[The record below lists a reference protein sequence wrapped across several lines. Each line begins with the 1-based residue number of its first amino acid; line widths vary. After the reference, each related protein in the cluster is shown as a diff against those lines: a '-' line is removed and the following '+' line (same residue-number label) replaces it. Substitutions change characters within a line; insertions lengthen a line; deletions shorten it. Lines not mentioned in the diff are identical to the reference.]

1 MFTGLTH
8 YKQKSRII
16 GSQSRLRV
24 SKPHNNALHA
34 FCSIETIELPL
45 RSSHKKSV
53 FEPRPA
59 PSRKHY
65 GKAFIMR
72 KPCSCFSF
80 FLPGIKFHTTIEM
93 LYYFKELFIM
103 NNFIFLGPPGAG
115 KGSLAVKVAA
125 DYKIPHISTG
135 DIFRA
140 NIKAQTP
147 LGVKVKA
154 IIDSGS
160 LVSDELTFELVKDR
174 LAQDDCKNGYIL
186 DGFPRTIPQAEML
199 EGLVSDVKVVNFE
212 IKDEI
217 VIKRLSTRR
226 VCKACG
232 ANYNVLTLKPKVEGI
247 CDKCGGEL
255 YQRDD
260 DKQESILHRMDVY
273 REQTEPLI
281 NFYKEKGKITDLDAS
296 IETDILLGKFKEI
309 FK

>member
-1 MFTGLTH
+1 
-8 YKQKSRII
+8 
-16 GSQSRLRV
+16 
-24 SKPHNNALHA
+24 
-34 FCSIETIELPL
+34 
-45 RSSHKKSV
+45 
-53 FEPRPA
+53 
-59 PSRKHY
+59 
-65 GKAFIMR
+65 
-72 KPCSCFSF
+72 
-80 FLPGIKFHTTIEM
+80 
-93 LYYFKELFIM
+93 M
-103 NNFIFLGPPGAG
+103 NNFVFLGPPGAG
-115 KGSLAVKVAA
+115 KGSLAVKVAE

-217 VIKRLSTRR
+217 VIRRLSTRR

-232 ANYNVLTLKPKVEGI
+232 ANFNVLTLPPKVEGV

-281 NFYKEKGKITDLDAS
+281 NYYKNKGKITDLDAS
-296 IETDILLGKFKEI
+296 IETDILLGEFKKI
-309 FK
+309 F

>member
-1 MFTGLTH
+1 
-8 YKQKSRII
+8 
-16 GSQSRLRV
+16 
-24 SKPHNNALHA
+24 
-34 FCSIETIELPL
+34 
-45 RSSHKKSV
+45 
-53 FEPRPA
+53 
-59 PSRKHY
+59 
-65 GKAFIMR
+65 
-72 KPCSCFSF
+72 
-80 FLPGIKFHTTIEM
+80 
-93 LYYFKELFIM
+93 M

-115 KGSLAVKVAA
+115 KGSLAVKVAE

-199 EGLVSDVKVVNFE
+199 EGLVADVKVVNFE
-212 IKDEI
+212 IQDEI
-217 VIKRLSTRR
+217 VIRRLSTRR

-232 ANYNVLTLKPKVEGI
+232 ANFNVLTLPPKVEGI

-281 NFYKEKGKITDLDAS
+281 NFYKEKGKITNLDAS
-296 IETDILLGKFKEI
+296 IETDVLLVEFKKI
-309 FK
+309 F

>member
-1 MFTGLTH
+1 
-8 YKQKSRII
+8 
-16 GSQSRLRV
+16 
-24 SKPHNNALHA
+24 
-34 FCSIETIELPL
+34 
-45 RSSHKKSV
+45 
-53 FEPRPA
+53 
-59 PSRKHY
+59 
-65 GKAFIMR
+65 
-72 KPCSCFSF
+72 
-80 FLPGIKFHTTIEM
+80 
-93 LYYFKELFIM
+93 M

-115 KGSLAVKVAA
+115 KGSLAVKVAEA
-125 DYKIPHISTG
+125 YKIPHISTG

-199 EGLVSDVKVVNFE
+199 EKLVNDVKVVNFE

-217 VIKRLSTRR
+217 VIRRLSTRR

-232 ANYNVLTLKPKVEGI
+232 ANFNVLTLPPKVEGV

-296 IETDILLGKFKEI
+296 IETDILLGEFKKI
-309 FK
+309 F

>member
-1 MFTGLTH
+1 
-8 YKQKSRII
+8 
-16 GSQSRLRV
+16 
-24 SKPHNNALHA
+24 
-34 FCSIETIELPL
+34 
-45 RSSHKKSV
+45 
-53 FEPRPA
+53 
-59 PSRKHY
+59 
-65 GKAFIMR
+65 
-72 KPCSCFSF
+72 
-80 FLPGIKFHTTIEM
+80 
-93 LYYFKELFIM
+93 M

-115 KGSLAVKVAA
+115 KGSLAVKVAE

-199 EGLVSDVKVVNFE
+199 EKLVDDVKVVNFE

-217 VIKRLSTRR
+217 VIRRLSTRR

-232 ANYNVLTLKPKVEGI
+232 ANFNVLTLPPKVEGI

-281 NFYKEKGKITDLDAS
+281 NFYKNKGKITDLDAS
-296 IETDILLGKFKEI
+296 IETDVLLGEFKKI

>member
-1 MFTGLTH
+1 
-8 YKQKSRII
+8 
-16 GSQSRLRV
+16 
-24 SKPHNNALHA
+24 
-34 FCSIETIELPL
+34 
-45 RSSHKKSV
+45 
-53 FEPRPA
+53 
-59 PSRKHY
+59 
-65 GKAFIMR
+65 
-72 KPCSCFSF
+72 
-80 FLPGIKFHTTIEM
+80 
-93 LYYFKELFIM
+93 M

-115 KGSLAVKVAA
+115 KGSLAVKVAE

-199 EGLVSDVKVVNFE
+199 EKLVSDVKVVNFE
-212 IKDEI
+212 IKDEV
-217 VIKRLSTRR
+217 VIRRLSTRR

-232 ANYNVLTLKPKVEGI
+232 ANFNVLTLPPKVEGV

-281 NFYKEKGKITDLDAS
+281 NFYKDKGKITNLDAS
-296 IETDILLGKFKEI
+296 IETDVLLGEFKKI

>member
-1 MFTGLTH
+1 
-8 YKQKSRII
+8 
-16 GSQSRLRV
+16 
-24 SKPHNNALHA
+24 
-34 FCSIETIELPL
+34 
-45 RSSHKKSV
+45 
-53 FEPRPA
+53 
-59 PSRKHY
+59 
-65 GKAFIMR
+65 
-72 KPCSCFSF
+72 
-80 FLPGIKFHTTIEM
+80 
-93 LYYFKELFIM
+93 M

-115 KGSLAVKVAA
+115 KGSLAVKVAE

-199 EGLVSDVKVVNFE
+199 EKLVSDVKVVNFE
-212 IKDEI
+212 IKAEI
-217 VIKRLSTRR
+217 VIRRLSTRR

-232 ANYNVLTLKPKVEGI
+232 ANFNVLTLPPKVEGV

-281 NFYKEKGKITDLDAS
+281 NYYKNKGKITDLDAS
-296 IETDILLGKFKEI
+296 IETDILLGEFKKI
-309 FK
+309 F

>member
-1 MFTGLTH
+1 
-8 YKQKSRII
+8 
-16 GSQSRLRV
+16 
-24 SKPHNNALHA
+24 
-34 FCSIETIELPL
+34 
-45 RSSHKKSV
+45 
-53 FEPRPA
+53 
-59 PSRKHY
+59 
-65 GKAFIMR
+65 
-72 KPCSCFSF
+72 
-80 FLPGIKFHTTIEM
+80 
-93 LYYFKELFIM
+93 M

-115 KGSLAVKVAA
+115 KGSLAVIVAE

-154 IIDSGS
+154 IIDSGA

-174 LAQDDCKNGYIL
+174 IAQDDCKNGYIL

-199 EGLVSDVKVVNFE
+199 ESLVSDIKVVNFE
-212 IKDEI
+212 IQDEI
-217 VIKRLSTRR
+217 VIRRLSTRR
-226 VCKACG
+226 TCKACG
-232 ANYNVLTLKPKVEGI
+232 ANFNVLTLPPKVEGV
-247 CDKCGGEL
+247 CDKCNGEL

-260 DKQESILHRMDVY
+260 DKQESIMNRMDVY

-309 FK
+309 F

>member
-1 MFTGLTH
+1 
-8 YKQKSRII
+8 
-16 GSQSRLRV
+16 
-24 SKPHNNALHA
+24 
-34 FCSIETIELPL
+34 
-45 RSSHKKSV
+45 
-53 FEPRPA
+53 
-59 PSRKHY
+59 
-65 GKAFIMR
+65 
-72 KPCSCFSF
+72 
-80 FLPGIKFHTTIEM
+80 
-93 LYYFKELFIM
+93 M

-115 KGSLAVKVAA
+115 KGSLAVKVAE

-160 LVSDELTFELVKDR
+160 LVSDEMTFELVKDR
-174 LAQDDCKNGYIL
+174 LAQPDCKNGYIL

-199 EGLVSDVKVVNFE
+199 ETLVSDVKVVNFT

-217 VIKRLSTRR
+217 VIRRLSTRR
-226 VCKACG
+226 VCKSCG
-232 ANYNVLTLKPKVEGI
+232 ANFNVLTLPPKVEGV

-281 NFYKEKGKITDLDAS
+281 SFYKEKGKITDLDAS
-296 IETDILLGKFKEI
+296 IETDILLGEFKKI

>member
-1 MFTGLTH
+1 
-8 YKQKSRII
+8 
-16 GSQSRLRV
+16 
-24 SKPHNNALHA
+24 
-34 FCSIETIELPL
+34 
-45 RSSHKKSV
+45 
-53 FEPRPA
+53 
-59 PSRKHY
+59 
-65 GKAFIMR
+65 
-72 KPCSCFSF
+72 
-80 FLPGIKFHTTIEM
+80 
-93 LYYFKELFIM
+93 M

-115 KGSLAVKVAA
+115 KGSLAVKIAE

-154 IIDSGS
+154 IIDSGA

-174 LAQDDCKNGYIL
+174 IAQDDCKNGYIL

-199 EGLVSDVKVVNFE
+199 ESLVSDIKVVNFE
-212 IKDEI
+212 IQDEI
-217 VIKRLSTRR
+217 VIRRLSTRR
-226 VCKACG
+226 TCKACG
-232 ANYNVLTLKPKVEGI
+232 ANFNVLTLPPKVEGV
-247 CDKCGGEL
+247 CDKCNGEL

-260 DKQESILHRMDVY
+260 DKQESIMNRMDVY

-309 FK
+309 F

>member
-1 MFTGLTH
+1 
-8 YKQKSRII
+8 
-16 GSQSRLRV
+16 
-24 SKPHNNALHA
+24 
-34 FCSIETIELPL
+34 
-45 RSSHKKSV
+45 
-53 FEPRPA
+53 
-59 PSRKHY
+59 
-65 GKAFIMR
+65 
-72 KPCSCFSF
+72 
-80 FLPGIKFHTTIEM
+80 
-93 LYYFKELFIM
+93 M

-115 KGSLAVKVAA
+115 KGSLAVKVAE

-199 EGLVSDVKVVNFE
+199 EKLVDDVKVVNFE

-217 VIKRLSTRR
+217 VIRRLSTRR

-232 ANYNVLTLKPKVEGI
+232 ANFNVLTLPPKVEGV

-260 DKQESILHRMDVY
+260 DKQESIMHRMDVY

-281 NFYKEKGKITDLDAS
+281 NFYKNKGKITDLDAS
-296 IETDILLGKFKEI
+296 IETDVLLGKFKEI
-309 FK
+309 FSI

>member
-1 MFTGLTH
+1 
-8 YKQKSRII
+8 
-16 GSQSRLRV
+16 
-24 SKPHNNALHA
+24 
-34 FCSIETIELPL
+34 
-45 RSSHKKSV
+45 
-53 FEPRPA
+53 
-59 PSRKHY
+59 
-65 GKAFIMR
+65 
-72 KPCSCFSF
+72 
-80 FLPGIKFHTTIEM
+80 
-93 LYYFKELFIM
+93 M

-135 DIFRA
+135 DIFRS

-160 LVSDELTFELVKDR
+160 LVSDEMTFELVKDR
-174 LAQDDCKNGYIL
+174 LAQADCKNGYIL

-199 EGLVSDVKVVNFE
+199 ETLVDDVKVVNFE
-212 IKDEI
+212 IQDEI

-232 ANYNVLTLKPKVEGI
+232 ANYNVLTLKPKVEGV

-281 NFYKEKGKITDLDAS
+281 NFYKDKGKITNLDAS

>member
-1 MFTGLTH
+1 
-8 YKQKSRII
+8 
-16 GSQSRLRV
+16 
-24 SKPHNNALHA
+24 
-34 FCSIETIELPL
+34 
-45 RSSHKKSV
+45 
-53 FEPRPA
+53 
-59 PSRKHY
+59 
-65 GKAFIMR
+65 
-72 KPCSCFSF
+72 
-80 FLPGIKFHTTIEM
+80 
-93 LYYFKELFIM
+93 M

-115 KGSLAVKVAA
+115 KGSLAVKVAE

-199 EGLVSDVKVVNFE
+199 EGLVADVKVVNFE
-212 IKDEI
+212 IQDEI
-217 VIKRLSTRR
+217 VIRRLSTRR

-232 ANYNVLTLKPKVEGI
+232 ANFNVLTLPPKVEGI

-260 DKQESILHRMDVY
+260 DKQESIMHRMDVY

-281 NFYKEKGKITDLDAS
+281 NFYKNKGKITDLDAS
-296 IETDILLGKFKEI
+296 IETDVLLGRFKEI

>member
-1 MFTGLTH
+1 
-8 YKQKSRII
+8 
-16 GSQSRLRV
+16 
-24 SKPHNNALHA
+24 
-34 FCSIETIELPL
+34 
-45 RSSHKKSV
+45 
-53 FEPRPA
+53 
-59 PSRKHY
+59 
-65 GKAFIMR
+65 
-72 KPCSCFSF
+72 
-80 FLPGIKFHTTIEM
+80 
-93 LYYFKELFIM
+93 M

-115 KGSLAVKVAA
+115 KGSLAVKVAEE
-125 DYKIPHISTG
+125 YKIPHISTG

-199 EGLVSDVKVVNFE
+199 EKLVSDVKVVNFE

-217 VIKRLSTRR
+217 VIRRLSTRR

-232 ANYNVLTLKPKVEGI
+232 ANFNVLTLPPKVEGV

-281 NFYKEKGKITDLDAS
+281 NFYKDKGKITNLDAS
-296 IETDILLGKFKEI
+296 IETDVLLGEFKKI

>member
-1 MFTGLTH
+1 
-8 YKQKSRII
+8 
-16 GSQSRLRV
+16 
-24 SKPHNNALHA
+24 
-34 FCSIETIELPL
+34 
-45 RSSHKKSV
+45 
-53 FEPRPA
+53 
-59 PSRKHY
+59 
-65 GKAFIMR
+65 
-72 KPCSCFSF
+72 
-80 FLPGIKFHTTIEM
+80 
-93 LYYFKELFIM
+93 M
-103 NNFIFLGPPGAG
+103 NNFVFLGPPGAG
-115 KGSLAVKVAA
+115 KGSLAVKVAE

-199 EGLVSDVKVVNFE
+199 DGLVADLKVVNFK
-212 IKDEI
+212 ISDDI
-217 VIKRLSTRR
+217 VIGRLSTRR

-232 ANYNVLTLKPKVEGI
+232 ANYNIKTLPPKVEGV

-281 NFYKEKGKITDLDAS
+281 NYYKNKGKITDLDAS
-296 IETDILLGKFKEI
+296 IETDILLGEFKRL
-309 FK
+309 F

>member
-1 MFTGLTH
+1 
-8 YKQKSRII
+8 
-16 GSQSRLRV
+16 
-24 SKPHNNALHA
+24 
-34 FCSIETIELPL
+34 
-45 RSSHKKSV
+45 
-53 FEPRPA
+53 
-59 PSRKHY
+59 
-65 GKAFIMR
+65 
-72 KPCSCFSF
+72 
-80 FLPGIKFHTTIEM
+80 
-93 LYYFKELFIM
+93 M
-103 NNFIFLGPPGAG
+103 NFVFLGPPGAG

-125 DYKIPHISTG
+125 DYQIPHISTG

-160 LVSDELTFELVKDR
+160 LVSDELTFELVKD

-199 EGLVSDVKVVNFE
+199 DSLVADLKVVNFK
-212 IKDEI
+212 IADEI
-217 VIKRLSTRR
+217 VIGRLSTRR

-232 ANYNVLTLKPKVEGI
+232 ANYNIKTLPPKVEGV

-281 NFYKEKGKITDLDAS
+281 NYYKNKGKITDLDAS
-296 IETDILLGKFKEI
+296 IETDVLLGKFKEL

>member
-1 MFTGLTH
+1 
-8 YKQKSRII
+8 
-16 GSQSRLRV
+16 
-24 SKPHNNALHA
+24 
-34 FCSIETIELPL
+34 
-45 RSSHKKSV
+45 
-53 FEPRPA
+53 
-59 PSRKHY
+59 
-65 GKAFIMR
+65 
-72 KPCSCFSF
+72 
-80 FLPGIKFHTTIEM
+80 
-93 LYYFKELFIM
+93 M
-103 NNFIFLGPPGAG
+103 NNFVFLGPPGAG
-115 KGSLAVKVAA
+115 KGSLAVKVAE

-199 EGLVSDVKVVNFE
+199 DSLVADLKVVNFQ

-217 VIKRLSTRR
+217 VIGRLSTRR

-232 ANYNVLTLKPKVEGI
+232 ANYNIKTLPPKVEGV

-281 NFYKEKGKITDLDAS
+281 NYYKNKGKITDLDAS
-296 IETDILLGKFKEI
+296 IETDILLGEFKKI
-309 FK
+309 F

>member
-1 MFTGLTH
+1 
-8 YKQKSRII
+8 
-16 GSQSRLRV
+16 
-24 SKPHNNALHA
+24 
-34 FCSIETIELPL
+34 
-45 RSSHKKSV
+45 
-53 FEPRPA
+53 
-59 PSRKHY
+59 
-65 GKAFIMR
+65 
-72 KPCSCFSF
+72 
-80 FLPGIKFHTTIEM
+80 
-93 LYYFKELFIM
+93 M

-115 KGSLAVKVAA
+115 KGSLAVKVAE

-160 LVSDELTFELVKDR
+160 LVSDEMTFELVKDR
-174 LAQDDCKNGYIL
+174 LAQPDCKNGYIL

-199 EGLVSDVKVVNFE
+199 ETLVKDVKVVNFT

-217 VIKRLSTRR
+217 VIRRLSTRR
-226 VCKACG
+226 VCKNCG
-232 ANYNVLTLKPKVEGI
+232 ANFNVLTLPPKVEGV

-260 DKQESILHRMDVY
+260 DKQESIMHRMDVY
-273 REQTEPLI
+273 RQQTEPLI

-296 IETDILLGKFKEI
+296 IETNALLVEFKKI

>member
-1 MFTGLTH
+1 
-8 YKQKSRII
+8 
-16 GSQSRLRV
+16 
-24 SKPHNNALHA
+24 
-34 FCSIETIELPL
+34 
-45 RSSHKKSV
+45 
-53 FEPRPA
+53 
-59 PSRKHY
+59 
-65 GKAFIMR
+65 
-72 KPCSCFSF
+72 
-80 FLPGIKFHTTIEM
+80 
-93 LYYFKELFIM
+93 M
-103 NNFIFLGPPGAG
+103 NNFVFLGPPGAG

-125 DYKIPHISTG
+125 DYQIPHISTG

-199 EGLVSDVKVVNFE
+199 DSLVADLKVVNFQ
-212 IKDEI
+212 IADEI
-217 VIKRLSTRR
+217 VIGRLSTRR

-232 ANYNVLTLKPKVEGI
+232 ANYNIKTLPPKVEGV

-281 NFYKEKGKITDLDAS
+281 NYYKNKGKITDLDAS
-296 IETDILLGKFKEI
+296 IETDILLGEFKKI
-309 FK
+309 F

>member
-1 MFTGLTH
+1 
-8 YKQKSRII
+8 
-16 GSQSRLRV
+16 
-24 SKPHNNALHA
+24 
-34 FCSIETIELPL
+34 
-45 RSSHKKSV
+45 
-53 FEPRPA
+53 
-59 PSRKHY
+59 
-65 GKAFIMR
+65 
-72 KPCSCFSF
+72 
-80 FLPGIKFHTTIEM
+80 
-93 LYYFKELFIM
+93 M

-115 KGSLAVKVAA
+115 KGSLAVKVAEE
-125 DYKIPHISTG
+125 YKIPHISTG

-174 LAQDDCKNGYIL
+174 LSQADCKNGYIL

-199 EGLVSDVKVVNFE
+199 ESLASDIKVVNFV
-212 IKDEI
+212 IKDDI
-217 VIKRLSTRR
+217 VIRRLSTRR
-226 VCKACG
+226 VCKSCG
-232 ANYNVLTLKPKVEGI
+232 ANYNVLTLKPKVEGV

-281 NFYKEKGKITDLDAS
+281 QFYMEKGKITDLDAS
-296 IETDILLGKFKEI
+296 IETDVLLKKFEEI
-309 FK
+309 FKK

>member
-1 MFTGLTH
+1 
-8 YKQKSRII
+8 
-16 GSQSRLRV
+16 
-24 SKPHNNALHA
+24 
-34 FCSIETIELPL
+34 
-45 RSSHKKSV
+45 
-53 FEPRPA
+53 
-59 PSRKHY
+59 
-65 GKAFIMR
+65 
-72 KPCSCFSF
+72 
-80 FLPGIKFHTTIEM
+80 
-93 LYYFKELFIM
+93 M
-103 NNFIFLGPPGAG
+103 NNFVFLGPPGAG
-115 KGSLAVKVAA
+115 KGSLAVKVAE

-174 LAQDDCKNGYIL
+174 LAQDDCKNGYVL

-199 EGLVSDVKVVNFE
+199 DGLVADLKVVNFQ
-212 IKDEI
+212 IADEI
-217 VIKRLSTRR
+217 VIGRLSTRR

-232 ANYNVLTLKPKVEGI
+232 ANYNIKTLPPKVEGV

-281 NFYKEKGKITDLDAS
+281 NYYKNKGKITDLDAS
-296 IETDILLGKFKEI
+296 IETDILLGEFKKI
-309 FK
+309 F